1 MKNYK
6 KLHIVCPIF
15 LTILLFILGI
25 FCIFD
30 EQISKTFI
38 AQGTVADFTWITGSP
53 DNATLYDATNTYD
66 YGLFTYDEFAQI
78 FDIPESIFNAFNGQ
92 YLKISIGKGLITYD
106 ELGILVARYAA
117 FFEELD

>member
-38 AQGTVADFTWITGSP
+38 AQGTVADFTGITGSP

-66 YGLFTYDEFAQI
+66 YNGDNISNNRKYVYYDTSTSGRNTNTVMSGTPQITVVTHGLNSDASVWSNNSTGNI
-78 FDIPESIFNAFNGQ
+78 
-92 YLKISIGKGLITYD
+92 
-106 ELGILVARYAA
+106 
-117 FFEELD
+117 